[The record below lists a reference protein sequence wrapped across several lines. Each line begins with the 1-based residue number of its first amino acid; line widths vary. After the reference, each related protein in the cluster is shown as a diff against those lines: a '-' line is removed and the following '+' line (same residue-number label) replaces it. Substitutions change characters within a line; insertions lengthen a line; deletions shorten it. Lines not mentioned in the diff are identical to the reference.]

1 MMESGSPL
9 EPFLQKQSAIILDG
23 GLATALEAQGHCLN
37 DPLWSAKLLIEAPG
51 AIQEMHEIYLNAG
64 ADCITSATYQA
75 SLPGFRSRGLDD
87 KEARHLMGEAI
98 RLAVVVRD
106 EFWAKQGPSP
116 HRIRPLVAASVGPYG
131 AFLANGSEYTGQYGV
146 TKSELYDFHRPRWEL
161 LQHESAE
168 LLACETL
175 PSLPEVEVLL
185 RLLEESPE
193 VWAWLSFSCRDGEHL
208 CDGSAI
214 ADAVA
219 ACDRYSNV
227 AAVGINCTS
236 PLHISSLLA
245 IAKEHTTKP
254 VIVYPNLGERFDPVS
269 KTWGAEPPVKDW
281 LTSASR
287 WVTEGARGVGGCCR
301 IGPDTIG
308 QLRARILDR

>member
-1 MMESGSPL
+1 MASRSPL
-9 EPFLQKQSAIILDG
+9 QPFLQKQPAIILDG
-23 GLATALEAQGHCLN
+23 GLATALEAQGHNLN
-37 DPLWSAKLLIEAPG
+37 DPLWSAKLLIEAPD
-51 AIQEMHEIYLNAG
+51 AIKKMHEIYLAAG

-75 SLPGFRSRGLDD
+75 SLPGFRSRGLDEN
-87 KEARHLMGEAI
+87 EARRLMGEATG
-98 RLAVVVRD
+98 LAVAARD
-106 EFWAKQGPSP
+106 EFWQQQGPAT
-116 HRIRPLVAASVGPYG
+116 HRIRPIVAASVGPYG
-131 AFLANGSEYTGQYGV
+131 AFLADGSEYTGRYGATV
-146 TKSELYDFHRPRWEL
+146 TELYDFHRPRWEL
-161 LQHESAE
+161 LQQESAE
-168 LLACETL
+168 LLACETI

-185 RLLEESPE
+185 RLLEQSPD

-214 ADAVA
+214 RDAVT
-219 ACDRYSNV
+219 ACDGIPNV

-254 VIVYPNLGERFDPVS
+254 IIVYPNLGERFDPVS

-281 LTSASR
+281 LTSAAR

-301 IGPDTIG
+301 IGPETISK
-308 QLRARILDR
+308 LRARLLDR